1 MGTIQ
6 NGTDLVDATY
16 AALAGVDGIDRSY
29 AGRLWTQTLRAA
41 VAADLATTAG
51 ATIAMGAPRIPTYP
65 FGGAAVSARYRIVG
79 GRVVFGAGV
88 TASDAAN
95 AVLTVTH
102 YTSAGASATAAAAIS
117 TATTGSGG
125 TGTVVAGQ
133 VVSLVVT
140 AANATMATDGTLAL
154 VVTKTGAGVTLPAGT
169 VVEVDVVPVA

>member
-6 NGTDLVDATY
+6 NGTDLVDATN
-16 AALAGVDGIDRSY
+16 AALGGVDGTDRSY

-51 ATIAMGAPRIPTYP
+51 ATIAIGAPRIPTYP
-65 FGGAAVSARYRIVG
+65 FGGAAVSARFRVVG
-79 GRVVFGAGV
+79 GRVVFAAGV

-102 YTSAGASATAAAAIS
+102 YTATGGSPTAVAAIS
-117 TATTGSGG
+117 TATTASGG

-133 VVSLVVT
+133 AASLTVT
-140 AANATMATDGTLAL
+140 AANATMAVDGTLAL

-169 VVEVDVVPVA
+169 CVEVDVVPIA

>member
-6 NGTDLVDATY
+6 NGLDLVDVEY
-16 AALAGVDGIDRSY
+16 AGLGGVDGTDRSY
-29 AGRLWTQTLRAA
+29 AGRPWTQTLRAA
-41 VAADLATTAG
+41 VPADLATTAG

-65 FGGAAVSARYRIVG
+65 FGGAVVAARFRVASA
-79 GRVVFGAGV
+79 RVVFGGGV

-102 YTSAGASATAAAAIS
+102 YTSAGASPTAAAAIT
-117 TATTGSGG
+117 TATVGGGG

-133 VVSLVVT
+133 VASLVVT
-140 AANATMATDGTLAL
+140 GANATMAVDGTIAL

-169 VVEVDVVPVA
+169 VVEVDLVPVA

>member
-6 NGTDLVDATY
+6 NGLELVDVEY
-16 AALAGVDGIDRSY
+16 AGLGGVDGTDRSY

-65 FGGAAVSARYRIVG
+65 FGGSTVSARFRVVG
-79 GRVVFGAGV
+79 ARVVFGGGV

-102 YTSAGASATAAAAIS
+102 YTSAGGSATAAAAAT
-117 TATTGSGG
+117 TATVGGGG

-133 VVSLVVT
+133 VATFVLT
-140 AANATMATDGTLAL
+140 AANATMAVDGTLAL

-169 VVEVDVVPVA
+169 VVEVDVVPIA